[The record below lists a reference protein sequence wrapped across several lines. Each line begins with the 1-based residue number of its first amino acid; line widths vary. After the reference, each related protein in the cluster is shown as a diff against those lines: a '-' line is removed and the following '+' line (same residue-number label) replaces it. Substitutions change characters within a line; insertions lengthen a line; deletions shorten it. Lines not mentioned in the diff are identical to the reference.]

1 MIQLIANPQAYDG
14 KTVRIIGFLHLEF
27 EGNVIYLHNE
37 DFRHGLTK
45 NGLWIEIPKDM
56 TKEQM
61 KAVND
66 QYVICTARFVAKMHG
81 HMGMN
86 SGEVANVTRL
96 EVLARIPRSTSS
108 SSPEAQVEVNAI
120 KTTFIAEPLTFI
132 SREVGVFGKNGLA
145 RPVRG
150 SSADCSPFSG
160 PLDC

>member
-1 MIQLIANPQAYDG
+1 MMLALALLATGPISYGNSQMVGYYPKGGPDTVDEDVSLIQLIANPEAYDG

-37 DFRHGLTK
+37 DFRYGLTK

-96 EVLARIPRSTSS
+96 EVWPAYRGAPPPPPKHTS
-108 SSPEAQVEVNAI
+108 
-120 KTTFIAEPLTFI
+120 K
-132 SREVGVFGKNGLA
+132 
-145 RPVRG
+145 
-150 SSADCSPFSG
+150 
-160 PLDC
+160 

>member
-1 MIQLIANPQAYDG
+1 MMFLMRRSMMLAFALLATGPISHGNSQTAGYYPKGGADIAADEVSLIQLIANPQAYDG

-37 DFRHGLTK
+37 DFRYGLGK
-45 NGLWIEIPKDM
+45 NGLWIEIPRDM

-81 HMGMN
+81 HMGIN

-96 EVLARIPRSTSS
+96 EVWPAYQGQP
-108 SSPEAQVEVNAI
+108 PPPP
-120 KTTFIAEPLTFI
+120 KPMP
-132 SREVGVFGKNGLA
+132 K
-145 RPVRG
+145 
-150 SSADCSPFSG
+150 
-160 PLDC
+160 